1 MKYTNR
7 REALLL
13 LEDGTLYRGFAL
25 GKTGTKGGELC
36 FNTGMTGYQEIYTDP
51 SYYGQ
56 IILNTTSHI
65 GNYGTMPSDQE
76 SSKVKIS
83 GLVCNYFSQIY
94 SRNTAEQSLQE
105 YLERAGIVGIH
116 GVDTRQIVKH
126 IRSRGAMNAIISS
139 EILDEAELTNR
150 LREVPPMDG
159 LELSSEVST
168 KVPYVLGSEETDL
181 RVAVLDLGIKKSILS
196 NFTARGGQCKVFPA
210 HTSFR
215 EMESWKPTG
224 YFISNGPGDP
234 AAMPYAIQTVR
245 DILAA
250 DKPLFG
256 ICLGHQILA
265 QASGIPTFKMHNGHR
280 GLNHPVKNLVSG
292 KGEITSQNHGFGVNG
307 DAVKDSHNVQVTH
320 INLNDNTV
328 EGIRRKDK
336 MAFSVQYHPE
346 ASPGPH
352 DSRYLFDQFIRMI
365 REEKPAFEAAPSY
378 KLS

>member
-25 GKTGTKGGELC
+25 GKTGTMGGELC

-56 IILNTTSHI
+56 IIVNTTSHI
-65 GNYGTMPSDQE
+65 GNYGTVPSDQE

-105 YLERAGIVGIH
+105 YLERSGIVGIH

-126 IRSRGAMNAIISS
+126 IRNRGAMNAIISS
-139 EILDEAELTNR
+139 EILDEAELTTR

-168 KVPYVLGSEETDL
+168 KVPYVLGSEDTDL
-181 RVAVLDLGIKKSILS
+181 RIAVLDLGIKKSILS
-196 NFTARGGQCKVFPA
+196 NFTARGGQFKVFPA
-210 HTSFR
+210 HTTFR
-215 EMESWKPTG
+215 EMEGWKPSG

-250 DKPLFG
+250 DKPVFG
-256 ICLGHQILA
+256 ICLGHQLLA

-280 GLNHPVKNLVSG
+280 GLNHPVKNLITG

-307 DAVKDSHNVQVTH
+307 DAVKDSGNVQVTH
-320 INLNDNTV
+320 LNLNDNSV

-346 ASPGPH
+346 SSPGPH

-365 REEKPAFEAAPSY
+365 REERPAFEEAASY

>member
-1 MKYTNR
+1 
-7 REALLL
+7 
-13 LEDGTLYRGFAL
+13 
-25 GKTGTKGGELC
+25 
-36 FNTGMTGYQEIYTDP
+36 
-51 SYYGQ
+51 
-56 IILNTTSHI
+56 
-65 GNYGTMPSDQE
+65 
-76 SSKVKIS
+76 
-83 GLVCNYFSQIY
+83 VCNYFSQIY

-126 IRSRGAMNAIISS
+126 IRNRGAMNAIISS
-139 EILDEAELTNR
+139 EILDEAELTTR

-168 KVPYVLGSEETDL
+168 KVPYVLGTEGTDL
-181 RVAVLDLGIKKSILS
+181 RIAVLDLGIKKSILS
-196 NFTARGGQCKVFPA
+196 NFTARGGQFKVFPA

-215 EMESWKPTG
+215 EMESWKPNG

-250 DKPLFG
+250 DKPMFG

-280 GLNHPVKNLVSG
+280 GLNHPVKNLITG

-307 DAVKDSHNVQVTH
+307 DAVKDSAHVQVTH
-320 INLNDNTV
+320 LNLNDNSV

-336 MAFSVQYHPE
+336 LAFSVQYHPE
-346 ASPGPH
+346 SSPGPH
-352 DSRYLFDQFIRMI
+352 DSRYLFDQFIQMI
-365 REEKPAFEAAPSY
+365 REERPAFEETTSF

>member
-25 GKTGTKGGELC
+25 GKTGTMGGELC

-56 IILNTTSHI
+56 IIVNTTSHI
-65 GNYGTMPSDQE
+65 GNYGTVPSDQE

-105 YLERAGIVGIH
+105 YLERSGIVGIH

-126 IRSRGAMNAIISS
+126 IRNRGAMNAIISS
-139 EILDEAELTNR
+139 EILDEAELTTR

-168 KVPYVLGSEETDL
+168 KVPYVLGAEGTDL
-181 RVAVLDLGIKKSILS
+181 RIAVLDLGIKKSILS
-196 NFTARGGQCKVFPA
+196 NFTARGGQFKVFPA

-215 EMESWKPTG
+215 EMEGWKPSG

-250 DKPLFG
+250 DKPVFG
-256 ICLGHQILA
+256 ICLGHQLLA

-280 GLNHPVKNLVSG
+280 GLNHPVKNLITG

-307 DAVKDSHNVQVTH
+307 DAVKDSPHVQVTH
-320 INLNDNTV
+320 LNLNDNSV

-336 MAFSVQYHPE
+336 LAFSVQYHPE
-346 ASPGPH
+346 SSPGPH

-365 REEKPAFEAAPSY
+365 REERPAFEEAASY

>member
-13 LEDGTLYRGFAL
+13 LQDGTLYRGFAL
-25 GKTGTKGGELC
+25 GKTGTMGGELC

-56 IILNTTSHI
+56 VILNTTSHI
-65 GNYGTMPSDQE
+65 GNYGTVPSDQE
-76 SSKVKIS
+76 SSNVKIS
-83 GLVCNYFSQIY
+83 GLVCNYFSNIY
-94 SRNTAEQSLQE
+94 SRNTAELSLQE
-105 YLERAGIVGIH
+105 YLERSGIVGIS

-126 IRSRGAMNAIISS
+126 IRSRGAMNCVISS
-139 EILDEAELTNR
+139 EILDETELR
-150 LREVPPMDG
+150 IKLQEIPSMDG

-168 KVPYVLGSEETDL
+168 KVPYILGTEDTDL
-181 RVAVLDLGIKKSILS
+181 KIAVLDLGIKKSILS
-196 NFTARGGQCKVFPA
+196 NLTHRGGLYRVFPA
-210 HTSFR
+210 RTSFS
-215 EMESWKPTG
+215 EMQQWKPDG

-234 AAMPYAIQTVR
+234 AAMPYAIETVKE
-245 DILAA
+245 ILAA
-250 DKPLFG
+250 DRPLFG

-265 QASGIPTFKMHNGHR
+265 QASGIPTYKMHHGHR
-280 GLNHPVKNLVSG
+280 GLNHPVKNMISG
-292 KGEITSQNHGFGVNG
+292 KGEITSQNHGFGVSEEEI
-307 DAVKDSHNVQVTH
+307 KDTSNVQVTH
-320 INLNDNTV
+320 INLNDNSV

-346 ASPGPH
+346 SSPGPH

-365 REEKPAFEAAPSY
+365 KEERPAYDTASAY

>member
-25 GKTGTKGGELC
+25 GKTGTMGGELC

-56 IILNTTSHI
+56 IIVNTTSHI
-65 GNYGTMPSDQE
+65 GNYGTVTTDQE

-126 IRSRGAMNAIISS
+126 IRNRGAMNAIISS

-168 KVPYVLGSEETDL
+168 KVPYVLGSEGTDL
-181 RVAVLDLGIKKSILS
+181 RIAVLDLGIKKSILS
-196 NFTARGGQCKVFPA
+196 NFTARGGQFKVFPA

-215 EMESWKPTG
+215 EMEGWKPSG

-256 ICLGHQILA
+256 ICLGHQLLA

-280 GLNHPVKNLVSG
+280 GLNHPVKNLITG
-292 KGEITSQNHGFGVNG
+292 KGEITSQNHGFGVDG
-307 DAVKDSHNVQVTH
+307 DAVKDTGNVQVTH
-320 INLNDNTV
+320 LNLNDNSV

-336 MAFSVQYHPE
+336 LAFSVQYHPE
-346 ASPGPH
+346 SSPGPH

-365 REEKPAFEAAPSY
+365 REERPAFETETSF